1 MSLLREQSKL
11 LFLRTR
17 TCPKGLKEEIIRR
30 IRPGI
35 DMHSSVAR
43 SIIEKFSSMI
53 NSDRDKLNTF
63 ALTSAKEIIEG
74 EK

>member
-1 MSLLREQSKL
+1 LSLLREQSKL

-35 DMHSSVAR
+35 DMHSSGAK
-43 SIIEKFSSMI
+43 SIIEKFSNII

-63 ALTSAKEIIEG
+63 ALTSAKEIIEA
-74 EK
+74 ER